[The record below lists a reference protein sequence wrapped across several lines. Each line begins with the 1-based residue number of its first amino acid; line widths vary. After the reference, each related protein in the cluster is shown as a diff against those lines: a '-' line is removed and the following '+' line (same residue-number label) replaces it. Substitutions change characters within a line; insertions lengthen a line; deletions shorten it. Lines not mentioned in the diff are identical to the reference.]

1 MNLIDLYEL
10 LREVA
15 EKFYNSTPYDFH
27 SKMIFL
33 PEDHDLNK
41 DNLKRIIKGKVTS

>member
-10 LREVA
+10 LKEA
-15 EKFYNSTPYDFH
+15 AIKYYNNNQYDFN

-33 PEDHDLNK
+33 PEDHDLDK
-41 DNLKRIIKGKVTS
+41 DNLKRIIKGKVNS